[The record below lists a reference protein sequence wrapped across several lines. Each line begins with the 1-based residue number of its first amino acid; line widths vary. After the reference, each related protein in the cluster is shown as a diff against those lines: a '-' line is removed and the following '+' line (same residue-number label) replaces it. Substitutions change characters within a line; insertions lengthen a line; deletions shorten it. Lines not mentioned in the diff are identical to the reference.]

1 MLRDKV
7 FRVRSNGKVTMHH
20 PTPYARVH
28 VSNPR
33 AGNVTFGRTLED
45 AWPLAAGATLA
56 VPGKPRARPEIRCW
70 SEKFEVGGRQELAND
85 LRGRDRS
92 GQACPRRHPE
102 SFEMTCLSWL

>member
-7 FRVRSNGKVTMHH
+7 FRVRSTGKVTMHH

-45 AWPLAAGATLA
+45 AWPLAPGATMA
-56 VPGKPRARPEIRCW
+56 VPGKPRACPEIRCW
-70 SEKFEVGGRQELAND
+70 SEKFEVGGRQGSRTTSVAAIVRVKPVQGATRN
-85 LRGRDRS
+85 
-92 GQACPRRHPE
+92 
-102 SFEMTCLSWL
+102 LSK